1 MDYLLNLLS
10 TGFDFIWGFI
20 KVVLTIFI
28 FWEFFVAKL
37 LGVSVWTIMG
47 IRFGSNW
54 ALKNFSPRHQPAR
67 VRKRK
72 NQKQEDK
79 QDLFYEDA

>member
-1 MDYLLNLLS
+1 MDYLAELFFMGVDYVWL
-10 TGFDFIWGFI
+10 FI
-20 KVVLTIFI
+20 KYVLILFI
-28 FWEFFVAKL
+28 FWEFFLAKI

-47 IRFGSNW
+47 VRFGSNW
-54 ALKNFSPRHQPAR
+54 ALKNFSPKYAPVR

-72 NQKQEDK
+72 NQKQEDN